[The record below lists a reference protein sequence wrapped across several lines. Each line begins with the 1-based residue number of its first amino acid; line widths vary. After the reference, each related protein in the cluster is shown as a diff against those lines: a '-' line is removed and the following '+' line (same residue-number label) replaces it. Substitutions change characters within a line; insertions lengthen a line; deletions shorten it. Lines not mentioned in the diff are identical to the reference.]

1 VSMHIVVTGANGF
14 IGRNLVAQLA
24 DRGHKPT
31 PITRDTDT
39 ADLNAVLRTADAVCH
54 LAGVN
59 RPDDER
65 EFDTG
70 NAELSRDLCA
80 RLIQLGRSARILFAS
95 SMHVERNNAYGRSKR
110 AAEMAFEDY
119 HACTGA
125 PVHLFRLPHVIGKW
139 CRPNYNSVVAT
150 FCHNIARNLPIAIDT
165 PESPLKLVY
174 IDDLVDVFE
183 GIITGRL
190 QAGTFVDVEPA
201 YPTTVGELAG
211 ILTGFRDGRH
221 TLTTER
227 VGTGMLRAL
236 YATYLSYLP
245 IDDAVYPLTR
255 HADPRGVF
263 VEMLKTK
270 DSGQFSYFTA
280 RPGITRGG
288 HYHHT
293 KSEKFLVLK
302 GTALFRFRNILTGDR
317 HEVRTTGSEP
327 CVVEML
333 PGWTHDITNI
343 GEDDMIVMLWANEV
357 FDRARPDTFVAP
369 L

>member
-1 VSMHIVVTGANGF
+1 MSMHIVVTGANGF

-31 PITRDTDT
+31 AITRDTDT
-39 ADLNAVLRTADAVCH
+39 AELNAVLRTADAVCH

-183 GIITGRL
+183 AIITGRL

-236 YATYLSYLP
+236 EKVHT
-245 IDDAVYPLTR
+245 
-255 HADPRGVF
+255 
-263 VEMLKTK
+263 
-270 DSGQFSYFTA
+270 SGHVH
-280 RPGITRGG
+280 RDV
-288 HYHHT
+288 
-293 KSEKFLVLK
+293 K
-302 GTALFRFRNILTGDR
+302 
-317 HEVRTTGSEP
+317 VRCYT
-327 CVVEML
+327 
-333 PGWTHDITNI
+333 
-343 GEDDMIVMLWANEV
+343 
-357 FDRARPDTFVAP
+357 
-369 L
+369 